1 MKQNRELLERGIH
14 NWSED
19 SIRMI
24 LTPSQTAKNLYFYT
38 QEVGYF
44 KTSYPY
50 FSERKNLD
58 SFLILYTIS
67 GTGFLI
73 YEEQEYTL
81 KEGQCFFIH
90 CEKHHKYYTGKNEN
104 WEFLWI
110 HFNGSNSLGY
120 YNEFTRNGFRVIQ
133 CQDTFFME
141 RTIWRVIALH
151 QRKDLTTETISSN
164 LINSLLTELLVETA
178 TNSADTFLIPDF
190 VRDIV
195 KDIDRN
201 YRQELSLSRFE
212 ALCHRSRYHLSK
224 AFKKYIGITVNEY
237 IITTRISHAKDLLK
251 YSELSVNDIT
261 FEVGFNNVTHFINLF
276 KARESTTPLAYRRAW
291 KVGPP

>member
-1 MKQNRELLERGIH
+1 MKNSKKLLERGIH
-14 NWSED
+14 NWTKD

-24 LTPSQTAKNLYFYT
+24 LTPSTTAKNLFFYT

-58 SFLILYTIS
+58 SFLIIFTIS
-67 GTGFLI
+67 GKGYLK
-73 YEEQEYTL
+73 YEGQEYTL
-81 KEGQCFFIH
+81 TKGQCFFIH
-90 CEKHHKYYTGKNEN
+90 CEKHHIYYTGQEED

-120 YNEFTRNGFRVIQ
+120 YNEFTRNGFRIIQ
-133 CQDTFFME
+133 YQDTFFME

-190 VRDIV
+190 VREVV
-195 KDIDRN
+195 KEIDKN
-201 YRQELSLSRFE
+201 YKQELTLSYFE
-212 ALCHRSRYHLSK
+212 QLCHRSRYHISK
-224 AFKKYIGITVNEY
+224 EFKKYIGITVNEY

-251 YSELSVNDIT
+251 YSDLSINEIT
-261 FEVGFNNVTHFINLF
+261 FEIGLNNVTHFINLF
-276 KARESTTPLAYRRAW
+276 KSRESVTPLAYRKAW
-291 KVGPP
+291 KIEL